1 MNNLSHEE
9 DSQKLQK
16 LSLPTNRYINSYA
29 VAEQIVS
36 NACLSHKTLWDLI
49 DACNRH
55 IAGEKPV
62 KQDDLKKRG
71 MSWVWNYNY
80 GKARAKM
87 EKATSESCA
96 IISSALS
103 LGYCTFRKGEKEDAK
118 DEVLRFLSNQEQRG
132 IVASV
137 IGAALS
143 STLSSETRLSGW
155 LNDVEYPSFAYG
167 YAALV
172 FDPFDWMP
180 TPVHPLNIAFR
191 PNTRPEKINQF
202 VTFRIIDAE
211 ELYDRWI
218 TAKNEKI
225 ENDNREP
232 GARKRIASSGWNLDG
247 LEAILLRAFKGK
259 LTDNK
264 VASSWS
270 DVMPLFQQDASLV
283 MQNTDSVTIAK
294 IFHRELDGTLSETY
308 IPYNNKWQVGSENKN
323 VRLEESNAVNNIIF
337 SRNHGQYI
345 QRDHVGLVR
354 DSGFTTES
362 GFIQEYRGLA
372 KYAVEDST
380 RYNRHRNGI
389 GNKMQFVGAPMFE
402 QPTTQSGEKFKV
414 TMSQGFVLLP
424 PSHNL
429 IEKQPSFDIQSHIA
443 VLQFEEREYN
453 RDTQQYDAS
462 IQGRL
467 TSRPNKGEVQ
477 QVSSEVEFTNSAKR
491 EVKMR
496 DYAAIFHSV
505 LDRIPNVK
513 CKKTDSGYAG
523 KKKFYDYIKKNLDW
537 LVKTDADVNKIIKAI
552 DSFVMEPV
560 SSSIET
566 ITMALQMAETPFGR
580 NRLKRM
586 MLVAKGFP
594 IEEVNNAVPLT
605 QDKFVN
611 MQDARVSAIEN
622 DMFFTT
628 NEVILAGTD
637 DDIVHLESHIA
648 KCDRVLQGVKA
659 QALSPVD
666 AFKYL
671 ENNLNHCLAHV
682 DKLGQDPILNK
693 KAQEYIQTLKQFLQ
707 AKDQIKMV
715 AEKMMQEQQEAQ
727 QQVQIDPETRN
738 KIESKNA
745 ETAAATQR
753 KDFIAQNT
761 AARKNQ
767 QIMLHHNEKI
777 KQIELENERKQ
788 QEL

>member
-1 MNNLSHEE
+1 MNNTQASE
-9 DSQKLQK
+9 DVKKLEM
-16 LSLPTNRYINSYA
+16 LSLPKNRYINSYA
-29 VAEQIVS
+29 VAEQIVQ
-36 NACLSHKTLWDLI
+36 NACSSHKTLWDLI

-62 KQDDLKKRG
+62 KQDELKKRG

-103 LGYCTFRKGEKEDAK
+103 LGYCTFRKSEKEDLK
-118 DEVLRFLSNQEQRG
+118 DPVLRFLANQEQRG

-137 IGAALS
+137 IGASLS
-143 STLSSETRLSGW
+143 STLASETRLSGW
-155 LNDVEYPSFAYG
+155 LNEVEYPSFAYG

-191 PNTRPEKINQF
+191 PNTKPEKINQF
-202 VTFRIIDAE
+202 VTFRIMEVE
-211 ELYDRWI
+211 ELYDRWV
-218 TAKNEKI
+218 TAKNEKTV
-225 ENDNREP
+225 NDNREH
-232 GARKRIASSGWNLDG
+232 GQRKRIASSGWNLDG
-247 LEAILLRAFKGK
+247 LEELLLHAFKGK
-259 LTDNK
+259 IGDNK
-264 VASSWS
+264 VASSWA
-270 DVMPLFQQDASLV
+270 DVMPSFQSDASSV
-283 MQNTDSVTIAK
+283 MQNTDNVTIAK

-308 IPYNNKWQVGSENKN
+308 IPYNNKWQSEDGKKST
-323 VRLEESNAVNNIIF
+323 EQSSVNNIIF
-337 SRNHGQYI
+337 SRNHGTYN
-345 QRDHVGLVR
+345 QRDHIGLVR
-354 DSGFTTES
+354 DSGFTTDS

-491 EVKMR
+491 SVKMR

-505 LDRIPNVK
+505 IDRMPNVK
-513 CKKTDSGYAG
+513 CKKTDSGYYG

-537 LVKTDADVNKIIKAI
+537 LVKTDADVNLIIKSI
-552 DSFVMEPV
+552 DSFIMEPV

-628 NEVILAGTD
+628 NEVVMAGTD
-637 DDIVHLESHIA
+637 DDIVHLDSHMS
-648 KCDRVLQGVKA
+648 KCERILQGVQQ

-671 ENNLNHCLAHV
+671 ENNLNHCLGHI

-693 KAQEYIQTLKQFLQ
+693 KAQDYVDKIKQFLQ
-707 AKDQIKMV
+707 AKDQIKGM
-715 AEKMMQEQQEAQ
+715 ADQMMQEQQQAQ

-745 ETAAATQR
+745 ELSSNIQR
-753 KDFIAQNT
+753 KDFIAQNNT
-761 AARKNQ
+761 ERKSQ
-767 QIMLHHNEKI
+767 QMMLNHEEKM

-788 QEL
+788 KQL